1 MSGIACPVCNEAE
14 LDTVTTA
21 PYIRGM
27 LLAYTFG
34 TKRFVGCSSCVRKQ
48 LAGEVGLSLVAG
60 WFSLTAI
67 VVNPMC
73 ILWNGVRVPFIK
85 ANPMKVQELLAE
97 LGVDTSPS
105 GAAAQVDITRVAA
118 SLAVAMVAADGDVDE
133 DEIVVSVGIGQR
145 LFEDFTPELFRDV
158 LVNADSLP
166 NTTQLAA
173 VLRDYLTDDGK
184 IAVQKYL
191 IAIACA
197 DGRIDP
203 AEIELLRSVS
213 YAFGLEPPDLKPGP
227 CEKPF

>member
-1 MSGIACPVCNEAE
+1 
-14 LDTVTTA
+14 
-21 PYIRGM
+21 M

-34 TKRFVGCSSCVRKQ
+34 TKRFVGCKTCVKKQ

-60 WFSLTAI
+60 WFSITAI

-73 ILWNGVRVPFIK
+73 ILWNGCRVPFIK
-85 ANPMKVQELLAE
+85 SNPLKVQELLAE
-97 LGVDTSPS
+97 LGVDASSPS
-105 GAAAQVDITRVAA
+105 AQVDITRVAA
-118 SLAVAMVAADGDVDE
+118 SLAAVMVAADGEVDE

-158 LVNADSLP
+158 LVNANSLP
-166 NTTQLAA
+166 NPTQLAA

-197 DGRIDP
+197 DGKIDP
-203 AEIELLRSVS
+203 AEVQLLQSVS

-227 CEKPF
+227 CERPF